1 MRLASTVFLILLIL
15 CLFMGSARGNP
26 ATIAAA
32 EYFFDTDPGVGLAT
46 PLAITPSSEIITFT
60 NITATGLGR
69 GLHTLYVRFQD
80 SRGLWSP
87 PTRKAFRVSTQA
99 TLSGVEYFF
108 DTDPGEGNGQA
119 FNFAPTSEINLFTS
133 VPQSENLLGLH
144 QFYARVRTPDGLWSV
159 ARGRPVRVDYIS
171 GGETYFDTDP
181 GQGQGIPLHS
191 QDGSFN
197 DMDEDMYRNV
207 LADTIPLGQHVV
219 YTRVRSIIGWS
230 TVVTDTVIIDQG
242 EHFRIVPCVLD
253 TTNRPVRLVWT
264 NIGAQ
269 EYHVFYDSLAHG
281 SFTNFYTV
289 AAPETSLVVS
299 TTAHQRFYYVIG
311 FWEDDSRQIA
321 TRKSR

>member
-1 MRLASTVFLILLIL
+1 MRMVSTVFLVSLLL
-15 CLFMGSARGNP
+15 GLSVTCARGDP
-26 ATIAAA
+26 LTITAA
-32 EYFFDTDPGVGLAT
+32 EYFIDTDSGVGLAT
-46 PLAITPSSEIITFT
+46 PLIITPGAEIVTFT

-108 DTDPGEGNGQA
+108 DTDPGEGNGQQFT
-119 FNFAPTSEINLFTS
+119 FNLGSEINLFTS
-133 VPQSENLLGLH
+133 VPQSESLLGLH
-144 QFYARVRTPDGLWSV
+144 QFYARVRTPDGLYSV
-159 ARGRPVRVDYIS
+159 ARGRPVRVDFIS

-181 GQGQGIPLHS
+181 GTGNGIPLRA

-197 DMDEDMYRNV
+197 DMNETMYRNV

-219 YTRVRSIIGWS
+219 HTRVRSIIGWS
-230 TVVTDTVIIDQG
+230 TVTNSTVMIDQG
-242 EHFRIVPCVLD
+242 ESFKAVPCMLD
-253 TTNRPVRLVWT
+253 TTNHPVRLVWR

-269 EYHVFYDSLAHG
+269 EYHVFYDSLANG
-281 SFTNFYTV
+281 SFVNYYTV

-299 TTAHQRFYYVIG
+299 TIPGHGFYRVTG
-311 FWEDDSRQIA
+311 TWENDTNNYELRI
-321 TRKSR
+321 KN